1 VKKALGRGLDAL
13 IPVAGEEIIQVET
26 LRIFPNPEQPRKVFG
41 EDALKSLAAS
51 IRQKGIIQP
60 VLVTRTGDGTFKLIA
75 GERRWRAATLA
86 GLEKVPCIVRKS
98 SGDSLE
104 LALIEN
110 IQREDL
116 NPIETAEAF
125 KKLSEHLQLTQEA
138 LAEKVGKERAT
149 VANYMRLLN
158 LSEPVK
164 DFLKAGRMDMGHARA
179 LLSLT
184 DKTVQEAAA
193 RKVLESDLSVRETEK
208 LCRQYAET
216 PPDTKA
222 AKPPAKA
229 KDPNIAS
236 LEEELVKQLGTK
248 VRIHHKGK
256 AGRIEIEYYS
266 LEELD
271 RLLEVLRSDTG
282 RSQGK
287 RGGQN
292 GRGGQNNRD
301 GSADGLL

>member
-1 VKKALGRGLDAL
+1 MKKALGRGLDSL
-13 IPVAGEEIIQVET
+13 IPVSGEEIIQVEA
-26 LRIFPNPEQPRKVFG
+26 LRIFPNPEQPRKAFD

-75 GERRWRAATLA
+75 GERRWRAAALA

-98 SGDSLE
+98 GGDALE

-164 DFLKAGRMDMGHARA
+164 DFLKAGRMSMGHARA
-179 LLSLT
+179 LLSLPDNT
-184 DKTVQEAAA
+184 LQEAAA
-193 RKVLESDLSVRETEK
+193 KKVLESDLSVRDTEK
-208 LCRQYAET
+208 LCREYADK
-216 PPDTKA
+216 PVDKKA
-222 AKPPAKA
+222 DKPSAKD

-236 LEEELVKQLGTK
+236 LEEELVKKLGTK
-248 VRIHHKGK
+248 VRIVHKGK

-266 LEELD
+266 LDELD
-271 RLLEVLRSDTG
+271 RLLEVLRTDVVH
-282 RSQGK
+282 
-287 RGGQN
+287 
-292 GRGGQNNRD
+292 GRGGQSDNDGKKSPD
-301 GSADGLL
+301 GSTDGLL